1 MNIQEIKQA
10 IAEGKKVYWSNLAY
24 EVILD
29 SKGQYLIKSGSH
41 CIGLTWADGITLN
54 GKEEDFFIHQPEE
67 KPQETEVENT
77 EISIQKLK
85 AIMTRKHSELF
96 KTFGLF
102 FAFTDKQFEEN
113 KTPIKEGAKYIHVG
127 GNGYLPEYNVEDFKK
142 GMEDINQWYNAET
155 SKEGMRDKLIA
166 HELINYE
173 CYYVGSIEDALDA
186 LGEGFTAE
194 EVQAVFNKNYQQ
206 YMEDNG

>member
-1 MNIQEIKQA
+1 
-10 IAEGKKVYWSNLAY
+10 
-24 EVILD
+24 
-29 SKGQYLIKSGSH
+29 
-41 CIGLTWADGITLN
+41 
-54 GKEEDFFIHQPEE
+54 
-67 KPQETEVENT
+67 
-77 EISIQKLK
+77 
-85 AIMTRKHSELF
+85 
-96 KTFGLF
+96 
-102 FAFTDKQFEEN
+102 
-113 KTPIKEGAKYIHVG
+113 
-127 GNGYLPEYNVEDFKK
+127 
-142 GMEDINQWYNAET
+142 MEDINQWYNAEI